1 MYTVVI
7 IDDEPWALQGLAE
20 IIDWSSHVFS
30 IIGQFTDPDE
40 AFEFLCEKEPDVV
53 FTDIRM
59 PGLSG
64 LDLIEMSHRE
74 GLNCEFVLI
83 SSYEDFDA
91 AQKGIRLRVW
101 GYVLK
106 PYNVEEIHN
115 TIKMLLHHLGERNNL
130 VSVEWDDSPEEIL
143 RKAKPLQNEME
154 NSQTKSVVLC
164 SCLCE
169 EPETT
174 KEEKWIPFFV
184 KGVGGAYLRIS
195 AEARMAWFNAPQED
209 NRKWGISR
217 EHKGAGLTDL
227 PQMLQEAWYSL
238 WGDFSYSSK
247 QNVGEIQFYLCE
259 NMREELSLGSVAE
272 KFHFSE
278 PYFCALFKKG
288 TGMSVIHF
296 VQHMRI
302 HYGAYL
308 IRSSEKKFQEVAEEV
323 GFGNYSYFGKL
334 FKRYIGQTPE
344 AYREGSEGSLGI

>member
-20 IIDWSSHVFS
+20 IIDWSRDGFS

-40 AFEFLCEKEPDVV
+40 AFEFLREKEPDVV

-64 LDLIEMSHRE
+64 LDLIEMSKRE

-83 SSYEDFDA
+83 SSYEDFEA
-91 AQKGIRLRVW
+91 AQKGIRLHVW
-101 GYVLK
+101 EYILK
-106 PYNVEEIHN
+106 PYNAEDIHN
-115 TIKMLLHHLGERNNL
+115 ATKMLQRHLGERNDL
-130 VSVEWDDSPEEIL
+130 VRVEWNDPPEEIL
-143 RKAKPLQNEME
+143 RRAEPFQNQME
-154 NSQTKSVVLC
+154 NYQTEALYLC
-164 SCLCE
+164 SRPCE
-169 EPETT
+169 EPEIL
-174 KEEKWIPFFV
+174 KEGKWIPLLV
-184 KGVGGAYLRIS
+184 KGAGGAYLRIS
-195 AEARMAWFNAPQED
+195 AESRMTWLSLPQEG
-209 NRKWGISR
+209 NRKWGVSR
-217 EHKGAGLTDL
+217 EHKSGITDL

-238 WGDFSYSSK
+238 WGEFSYSSRK
-247 QNVGEIQFYLCE
+247 NVGEIQFYLCE
-259 NMREELSLGSVAE
+259 NMREELSLGAVAE

-296 VQHMRI
+296 VQHVRI

-308 IRSSEKKFQEVAEEV
+308 IRSSGKKLQEIAEEV

-334 FKRYIGQTPE
+334 FKRYVGQTPE
-344 AYREGSEGSLGI
+344 AYRDSSEGNLRI